1 MAYMYD
7 SDMDTDTETN
17 YDTESMSDSDSEY
30 EYEEEYEYEP
40 EEQSRTKN
48 NIVICQAYQDMDID
62 GYELVHLRL
71 KKFDYPQIH
80 AMYRTIMC
88 QRPACKLEIA
98 ECVYLPSGHCIAI
111 LKTFWIRIIQRAWK
125 KVYKQ
130 RKQYFVTMMQ
140 KIMSREVF
148 INWPRRIPG
157 LKGLLCSLR

>member
-1 MAYMYD
+1 MDKIKNKNKKLIAYLLDSIIPFIISDSIWFYLILSEMAYMYD
-7 SDMDTDTETN
+7 SDMDTDTESN

-71 KKFDYPQIH
+71 KKFEYPQIH

-111 LKTFWIRIIQRAWK
+111 LKTFWIRIIQRA
-125 KVYKQ
+125 
-130 RKQYFVTMMQ
+130 
-140 KIMSREVF
+140 
-148 INWPRRIPG
+148 
-157 LKGLLCSLR
+157 